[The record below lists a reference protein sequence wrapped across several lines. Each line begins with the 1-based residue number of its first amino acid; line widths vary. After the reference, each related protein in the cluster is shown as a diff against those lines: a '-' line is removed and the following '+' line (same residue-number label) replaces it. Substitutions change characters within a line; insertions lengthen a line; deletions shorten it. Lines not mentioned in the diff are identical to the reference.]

1 MDIKEEILA
10 QMDSALRPEFDKAID
25 NTIEGAFKEDVKT
38 LGFMVASS
46 IKCQWEVMK
55 PHLFYAY
62 CLGVKAQEAKAQ
74 AMPAKLV
81 MELKAVITK
90 ALHANFAEWTE
101 DQAEAVIEAIKQE
114 GFAVVS
120 HKDLLGLTVAINAV
134 DMATHTESKTNEVRE
149 MWQDI
154 ALKLMALGEAQ
165 DSNNG
170 IQ

>member
-1 MDIKEEILA
+1 
-10 QMDSALRPEFDKAID
+10 
-25 NTIEGAFKEDVKT
+25 
-38 LGFMVASS
+38 
-46 IKCQWEVMK
+46 
-55 PHLFYAY
+55 
-62 CLGVKAQEAKAQ
+62 
-74 AMPAKLV
+74 
-81 MELKAVITK
+81 MELKEVVKTAI
-90 ALHANFAEWTE
+90 LRNSHEWGYE
-101 DQAEAVIEAIKQE
+101 QAEAVIEAIKQE

>member
-38 LGFMVASS
+38 LGFMVANS

-74 AMPAKLV
+74 AVPAKLV
-81 MELKAVITK
+81 LELEKGRFKEYEFK
-90 ALHANFAEWTE
+90 ALLRQSLRASKVTRSKLNWVH
-101 DQAEAVIEAIKQE
+101 VM
-114 GFAVVS
+114 S
-120 HKDLLGLTVAINAV
+120 MLGTGSTVAHRIC
-134 DMATHTESKTNEVRE
+134 E
-149 MWQDI
+149 
-154 ALKLMALGEAQ
+154 ALGVNPDGTEFKAQ
-165 DSNNG
+165 EPAND
-170 IQ
+170 

>member
-1 MDIKEEILA
+1 MDIKEVIKTAILRN
-10 QMDSALRPEFDKAID
+10 S
-25 NTIEGAFKEDVKT
+25 
-38 LGFMVASS
+38 
-46 IKCQWEVMK
+46 
-55 PHLFYAY
+55 H
-62 CLGVKAQEAKAQ
+62 
-74 AMPAKLV
+74 
-81 MELKAVITK
+81 
-90 ALHANFAEWTE
+90 EWGDE
-101 DQAEAVIEAIKQE
+101 QAEAVIEAIKQE

>member
-38 LGFMVASS
+38 LGFMVANS

-74 AMPAKLV
+74 AVPEGFVLV
-81 MELKAVITK
+81 PKEPTDKTIARMINTPIEVNL
-90 ALHANFAEWTE
+90 LCDHADIFLSEGEAYIAY
-101 DQAEAVIEAIKQE
+101 QAMIEAQE
-114 GFAVVS
+114 PAN
-120 HKDLLGLTVAINAV
+120 D
-134 DMATHTESKTNEVRE
+134 
-149 MWQDI
+149 
-154 ALKLMALGEAQ
+154 
-165 DSNNG
+165 
-170 IQ
+170 

>member
-38 LGFMVASS
+38 LGFMVANS

-74 AMPAKLV
+74 SMPEWISVENKLPKRNIKV
-81 MELKAVITK
+81 LLNIVARRHGKPFSCIGFYSVEPDDEPCFILDDNFTILKGVTHWMQLPQAPKAQEPANEL
-90 ALHANFAEWTE
+90 
-101 DQAEAVIEAIKQE
+101 
-114 GFAVVS
+114 
-120 HKDLLGLTVAINAV
+120 
-134 DMATHTESKTNEVRE
+134 
-149 MWQDI
+149 
-154 ALKLMALGEAQ
+154 
-165 DSNNG
+165 
-170 IQ
+170 

>member
-1 MDIKEEILA
+1 
-10 QMDSALRPEFDKAID
+10 
-25 NTIEGAFKEDVKT
+25 
-38 LGFMVASS
+38 
-46 IKCQWEVMK
+46 
-55 PHLFYAY
+55 
-62 CLGVKAQEAKAQ
+62 
-74 AMPAKLV
+74 
-81 MELKAVITK
+81 MELKEVITK
-90 ALHANFAEWTE
+90 ALHANFSGFTE

-170 IQ
+170 I